1 MSFYTGTQ
9 TELLYAMP
17 GSGAAV
23 TSTTATTQLL
33 SANSTTM
40 LPYQLPAGFFTQQ
53 SGGGIGKSLLIKGGG
68 WFTVGSTADTCT
80 LSFVLDTTLGTY
92 LTLMA
97 ATGAITPVVSITDG
111 CWEFEILV
119 TCTALGTGANTKL
132 NAVGH
137 VFWGPGNNAAAPTF
151 SSAGVTSGG
160 GVVMIG
166 APQSGVTITNS
177 NAYYLDLYAQ
187 WSATTGSP
195 TITMTN
201 FLVFGLN

>member
-9 TELLYAMP
+9 AELLYAMP

-33 SANSTTM
+33 SQNSSTA
-40 LPYQLPAGFFTQQ
+40 LPYALPAAFFTQQ
-53 SGGGIGKSLLIKGGG
+53 SGGGLGKSLLLKGGG

-80 LSFVLDTTLGTY
+80 LTWALDTTAGTY
-92 LTLMA
+92 GTLLA

-119 TCTALGTGANTKL
+119 TCVALGSGANSKL

-151 SSAGVTSGG
+151 ASNGVTSGG
-160 GVVMIG
+160 GVVMVG
-166 APQSGVTITNS
+166 APQSGVTITNT
-177 NAYYLDLYAQ
+177 NAYNLEVYAS

-201 FLVFGLN
+201 YMIFGLN